1 MKKVIVLTG
10 ASSGIG
16 AATAKALSN
25 SPHVLVMLARNEEKM
40 KAIAAEINCISL
52 VIKTDVTKIEE
63 VQKAIATVI
72 EKFGG
77 IDVLINNAGLGYF
90 DPIDEGKLEEW
101 HTMID
106 VNLKGLLNITHGCI
120 PLLKTS
126 ENGHII
132 NITSVAAH
140 QVLPNSAVYSAT
152 KHAVLAISKGLH
164 QELQKDLKVTSIS
177 PGAVNTAFVNQTTN
191 KEMIDDLKSYFAKGM
206 QPDTIAQQ
214 IVYALEQPKGVTISE
229 IIVRPGRT

>member
-214 IVYALEQPKGVTISE
+214 IVYALEQPKDVTISE

>member
-1 MKKVIVLTG
+1 MKKIWITG

-140 QVLPNSAVYSAT
+140 QVFPNSAVYSAT

-214 IVYALEQPKGVTISE
+214 IVYALEQPKDVTISE

>member
-1 MKKVIVLTG
+1 MKKIIVLTG

-25 SPHVLVMLARNEEKM
+25 SPHVLVMIARNEEKM
-40 KAIAAEINCISL
+40 KAIAAEIDCISL
-52 VIKTDVTKIEE
+52 VLKTDVTKIEE
-63 VQKAIATVI
+63 VNKALKTVI

-120 PLLKTS
+120 PFLKAS
-126 ENGHII
+126 DNGHII

-140 QVLPNSAVYSAT
+140 QVFPNSAVYSAT

-177 PGAVNTAFVNQTTN
+177 PGAVNTAFVDQTTN

-206 QPDTIAQQ
+206 HPSTIAQQ
-214 IVYALEQPKGVTISE
+214 IVYALEQPKNVSISE
-229 IIVRPGRT
+229 IIVRPGRS

>member
-140 QVLPNSAVYSAT
+140 QVFPNSAVYSAT

-214 IVYALEQPKGVTISE
+214 IVYALEQPKDVTISE